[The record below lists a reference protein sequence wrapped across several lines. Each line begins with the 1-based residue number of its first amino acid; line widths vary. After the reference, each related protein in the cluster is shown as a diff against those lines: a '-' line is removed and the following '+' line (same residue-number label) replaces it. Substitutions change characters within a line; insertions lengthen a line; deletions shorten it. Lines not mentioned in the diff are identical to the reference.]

1 MHLSNVFRRR
11 NSNCPPIWNTDFLFG
26 IDWGDNTSD
35 CAFFGWPADSGP
47 ASSRTLYLTKQFLS
61 RLLRRTHI
69 ERVEY
74 RAHGEPRVDR
84 TPSVVEAATA
94 LGTHTT
100 SLPSFF
106 STWSIEDQI
115 LLRTQP
121 SANRIWY
128 LKKFYSF
135 FLLFEL
141 ECQIRDYNNE
151 DLRRSRTLNSWAEPE
166 QLLKRIINVERIF
179 VFFKQRK
186 QNTRKAGHKENW
198 LNWTGI
204 SRERAKIT
212 QKHRRTKQ

>member
-1 MHLSNVFRRR
+1 MQHDNLKSTTFLSVNFNLVRSTITRMGDTYEV
-11 NSNCPPIWNTDFLFG
+11 NSKCTYRTYSEGGIPCLPPIWNTDFLFG

-135 FLLFEL
+135 FWLFEL
-141 ECQIRDYNNE
+141 
-151 DLRRSRTLNSWAEPE
+151 
-166 QLLKRIINVERIF
+166 
-179 VFFKQRK
+179 
-186 QNTRKAGHKENW
+186 
-198 LNWTGI
+198 
-204 SRERAKIT
+204 
-212 QKHRRTKQ
+212 